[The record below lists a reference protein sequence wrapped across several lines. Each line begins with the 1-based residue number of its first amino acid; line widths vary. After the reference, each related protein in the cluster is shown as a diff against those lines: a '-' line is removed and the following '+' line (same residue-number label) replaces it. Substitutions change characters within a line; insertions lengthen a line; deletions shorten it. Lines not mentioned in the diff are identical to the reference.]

1 MKMDFQNNI
10 PDLSNLEKI
19 VIYLKYKQRTYSD
32 IQYFTGNLGKK
43 QIRKILT
50 EKAPN
55 LLEID
60 CNHNKLKAK
69 EKASS
74 VELEVIK
81 YLKSNSKKQFFVEGE
96 EIKFVIIEGRLYV
109 NWSL

>member
-1 MKMDFQNNI
+1 MDFQNNI

-69 EKASS
+69 EKTSS
-74 VELEVIK
+74 IEWNIIQLLKQIK
-81 YLKSNSKKQFFVEGE
+81 TKDPFYMEGE
-96 EIKFVIIEGRLYV
+96 EIKFVTIEGRLYI
-109 NWSL
+109 NWAL